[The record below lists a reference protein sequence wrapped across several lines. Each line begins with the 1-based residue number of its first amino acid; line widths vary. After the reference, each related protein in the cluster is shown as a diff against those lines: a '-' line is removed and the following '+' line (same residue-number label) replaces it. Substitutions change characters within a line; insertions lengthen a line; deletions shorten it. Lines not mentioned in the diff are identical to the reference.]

1 MLPFFGHHDPE
12 IARTAVRVYVMRLYR
27 AYDIVS
33 LDVTGSTSDEC
44 DGSRPH
50 SPDSDIGLPSR
61 VSDRC
66 RSLMHPWLT
75 AHWDSEP
82 IPFIFIFTQTNV
94 SSRTLHKDTSYP
106 YVQNRVE

>member
-33 LDVTGSTSDEC
+33 LDVTGSISDEC

-66 RSLMHPWLT
+66 CLPY
-75 AHWDSEP
+75 AP
-82 IPFIFIFTQTNV
+82 V
-94 SSRTLHKDTSYP
+94 LH
-106 YVQNRVE
+106 RAF